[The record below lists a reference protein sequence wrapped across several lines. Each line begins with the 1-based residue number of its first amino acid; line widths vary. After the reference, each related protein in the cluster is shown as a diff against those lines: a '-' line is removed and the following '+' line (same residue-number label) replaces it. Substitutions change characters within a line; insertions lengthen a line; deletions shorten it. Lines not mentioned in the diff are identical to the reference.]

1 MDPVQVMNVLTLK
14 KGLKLVILPETN
26 FVLITKKLLTLRC
39 HALVTLFRNEQHYN
53 LNSKGIVT
61 NFVTLILELMFVL
74 FSYK

>member
-39 HALVTLFRNEQHYN
+39 HGTLFRNGSHNN